1 MTNRKP
7 KPNNFAF
14 IDSQNLN
21 LSIQQLGWK
30 LDFYRFRRYLKDKY
44 NVTRAIIFVGFMEEN
59 KDLYEHLSKVGY
71 DMIYKPTLSYKD
83 GTTKGNVDTDLV
95 LHAMIEWNNY
105 DQAVIVSGDGDFYGL
120 VEYMINHEKLAKL
133 VIPNQHHYS
142 ALLKR
147 FDSGYLAFVSDLK
160 SKMAYHSRKPKIDG
174 ETPAPKDPV
183 VDAVQA
189 KSDAVI
195 RPERGSQQRKE
206 PQTDQPVE
214 GAFRNHD
221 STPLPPLPP
230 PHEY

>member
-1 MTNRKP
+1 MTNQKS
-7 KPNNFAF
+7 KLNNYAF

-30 LDFYRFRRYLKDKY
+30 LDFYRFRRYLQDKY

-71 DMIYKPTLSYKD
+71 DLIYKPTLSYKD

-95 LHAMIEWNNY
+95 LHAMIEWGNY

-120 VEYMINHEKLAKL
+120 VDYMIKKDKLAKL

-160 SKMAYHSRKPKIDG
+160 SKMAYHSR
-174 ETPAPKDPV
+174 
-183 VDAVQA
+183 
-189 KSDAVI
+189 
-195 RPERGSQQRKE
+195 RKE
-206 PQTDQPVE
+206 PPTDQPAE
-214 GAFRNHD
+214 GAFRTDNIA
-221 STPLPPLPP
+221 PLPPAPP
-230 PHEY
+230 PREY